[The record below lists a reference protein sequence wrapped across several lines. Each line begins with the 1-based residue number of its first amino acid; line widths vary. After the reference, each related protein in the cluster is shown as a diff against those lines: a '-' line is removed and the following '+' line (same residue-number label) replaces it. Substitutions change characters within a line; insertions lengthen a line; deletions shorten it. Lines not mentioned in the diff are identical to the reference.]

1 MASPGPIQALDAA
14 QAQRARS
21 ALGLLQ
27 AGNAAAAL
35 EIARALAAAAP
46 RAPDAQQLLAM
57 CAADAGQAPESER
70 AFRAALALAP
80 DQPVIL
86 LNFAASLRKSRRHDE
101 AIALLRRATQVAP
114 ALAKPWI
121 ELGAAAL
128 DAGNPMLA
136 REALLRGVQ
145 LQPDAAAAW
154 HALGNAHRALDEIDA
169 AEAALQRAVAL
180 APGSAPARIG
190 LGVVQRLLGRPEAAI
205 GSLQQAASAG
215 YAGPELADALT
226 GALLDAGRL
235 GEALRQAR
243 ELVRTRPDFVPGQVT
258 LANLLWEYGPV
269 VAPGE
274 DAVATLRQ
282 AVQARPDDADLRLA
296 FVGFLL
302 TARQPDEALAAVQAL
317 RARADA
323 PMLVAL
329 EADARQMQGDLEAAG
344 ALYAQAHRGFGDT
357 DAAFLNAY
365 ARYLF
370 AARQPGLAA
379 DRASEALRRYPDD
392 QEAWANLGT
401 AWRLLGDRREAW
413 LCDYERLVGV
423 VPVEPPPGH
432 ADVDTFLAALR
443 AVLEPLHQA
452 GREPLRQSLRG
463 GSQTSGRLFGRGD
476 PAIAAAQQALQDAAQ
491 RWLATLPEDASHPF
505 LRRNTRAIRFSGSWS
520 VRLWSSGRHVNHIH
534 PEGWMSSAFYVA
546 LPPSIGA
553 DRGDGGNA
561 GYLQFG
567 QPPAELGVELPPRR
581 TVRPV
586 PGQLAL
592 FPSYFWHGT
601 VPFEDTHPRLTIAFD
616 MLPTT
621 GAPART

>member
-1 MASPGPIQALDAA
+1 MAPPGPIQALDAA
-14 QAQRARS
+14 QAQRART
-21 ALGLLQ
+21 ALGLMQ
-27 AGNAAAAL
+27 QGNAGAAL

-57 CAADAGQAPESER
+57 CAADAGLGAEAEL
-70 AFRAALALAP
+70 AFRGAMALAP
-80 DQPVIL
+80 DQPVVL
-86 LNFAASLRKSRRHDE
+86 LNFATWLRKSGRLDE
-101 AIALLRRATQVAP
+101 ALALLRRATQVAP
-114 ALAKPWI
+114 GVPKAWI
-121 ELGAAAL
+121 ELGTTAL
-128 DAGNPMLA
+128 DAGQATVA

-154 HALGNAHRALDEIDA
+154 HALANAHRALDELEA

-180 APGSAPARIG
+180 APASPPARIG

-205 GSLQQAASAG
+205 VSLQQAAASG
-215 YAGPELADALT
+215 YPGPELADALT

-235 GEALRQAR
+235 PDALRQAR
-243 ELVRTRPDFVPGQVT
+243 ELVRTRPDFVPGQLT
-258 LANLLWEYGPV
+258 LANLLWEFGAAA
-269 VAPGE
+269 APGE

-282 AVQARPDDADLRLA
+282 AVQARPQDPDLALA

-302 TARQPDEALAAVQAL
+302 TARQADEALAAVQAL

-329 EADARQMQGDLEAAG
+329 EADARQQQGDLEAAG
-344 ALYAQAHRGFGDT
+344 ALYAQAYRAYGDT

-365 ARYLF
+365 TRHLF
-370 AARQPGLAA
+370 AARQPALAA
-379 DRASEALRRYPDD
+379 ERASEVLRRNPDD
-392 QEAWANLGT
+392 QEGWANLAT
-401 AWRLLGDRREAW
+401 AWRLLDDPREAW

-423 VPVEPPPGH
+423 VAVEPPPGH
-432 ADVDTFLAALR
+432 ADVDSFLAALR

-476 PAIAAAQQALQDAAQ
+476 PAIAAAQQALQRAAQ
-491 RWLATLPEDASHPF
+491 RWLATLPDDPTHPF

-534 PEGWMSSAFYVA
+534 PAGWMSSAFYVA

-553 DRGDGGNA
+553 DRADGGSA

-567 QPPAELGVELPPRR
+567 QPPAELGVDLPPRR

-601 VPFEDTHPRLTIAFD
+601 VPFEDTDPRLTIAFD
-616 MLPTT
+616 MLP
-621 GAPART
+621 AARA